1 MYEES
6 WLAMAYRY
14 DVAVVGA
21 GVMGCMV
28 ARELA
33 RYQLDVVVL
42 ERAADVCEGSSKAN
56 SGLIHT
62 GFHAREGSLKGLS
75 TVEGN
80 RLYTQIVQE
89 LEVPY
94 KRIGALYC
102 AFGPNGIERM
112 QQKHARALANGAGDL
127 PIISGDEARVLEP
140 RLSKDV
146 LCAMVAESTG
156 IISPFALVVACAE
169 NACSNGVQFVFNAKV
184 ERIEHLRGCWN
195 LYTTSGAR
203 YDARFVVNTAGDNA
217 ALLDAQVCPSEL
229 SISPRRGQYYVFD
242 KQGSFGAAGA
252 AGASGVPLPIRH
264 VLFQSQENGEGGTLL
279 CPTVDGNLLAG
290 PTSENVRDFKCA
302 GTTAAGLEHVRR
314 VAQKIIPDIQLGRV
328 ITSFAGVRAN
338 ITNVEKEKKDFVLRM
353 TDHGFVSALGIKNP
367 GMTCAPALARRI
379 VVMLGD
385 EGLRLEEN
393 TAFNPYRARRTP
405 FLECSADQQKALLQ
419 QDSSFGHVICRCE
432 NITEGDVRRELSGVL
447 PPSDFE
453 GVKHRLRTG
462 MGRCQGGFCK
472 HRVQALFQEEGSLQG
487 GDVQQGG
494 APQGGDVQHGG
505 TPHGSAVQQSGVAPQ
520 EEIASAVAS
529 ASFVRTY
536 HVTDMAGDTYVFGG
550 SRQSYDP
557 ALAELKEVDVLV
569 IGGGAAGISAA
580 VAARQCGAQVLL
592 VEREE
597 FLGGVLPQCI
607 HDGFGMYLYHENL
620 TGPGFLQKWLKQLN
634 DADVQWACASN
645 VVEIHASK
653 GAGCAGIADVDA
665 DSADTSAGSAGATKV
680 PHGFDVKVVGAPFG
694 GARTIHAKSIVV
706 ASGCRE
712 VTRGQL
718 RIPGTRPEGI
728 YTAGTAQY
736 MVNIEHKLPGNKVVI
751 LGGGDIGLIM
761 ARRMT
766 LAGAQVR
773 MVVAKEA
780 TGLARNHRR
789 CIEPYH
795 IPVRYGWG
803 VASIHGNG
811 TLKGVMIAPFNEDG
825 SYDMSKREYVRCN
838 TLLISCG
845 LVPEQE
851 LFALVRNA
859 PGLFVCGNA
868 DKVHDLVDRVCIEGI
883 QTGAAAAHF
892 AGATGKLDCTLEAM
906 AQQEIKELPI
916 MQERLDRQNSAG
928 NKSKQR
934 SKNSKANKTKQRN
947 KTALHEMNNSK
958 NKK

>member
-1 MYEES
+1 
-6 WLAMAYRY
+6 MAHRY
-14 DVAVVGA
+14 DVAVIGA

-33 RYQLDVVVL
+33 RYRLDVVVL

-169 NACSNGVQFVFNAKV
+169 NACSNGVHFVFNAKV

-195 LYTTSGAR
+195 LHTTSGAR
-203 YDARFVVNTAGDNA
+203 YDARFVINTAGDQA
-217 ALLDAQVCPSEL
+217 ALLDAQVRPSEL

-242 KQGSFGAAGA
+242 KQGTLGAPGAAGA
-252 AGASGVPLPIRH
+252 AGAGAAGAPQPIRH

-302 GTTAAGLEHVRR
+302 GTTAEGLEHVRR

-393 TAFNPYRARRTP
+393 TAFNPYRPRRTP
-405 FLECSADQQKALLQ
+405 FLECNAAQQKALLQ
-419 QDSSFGHVICRCE
+419 QDPSFSHVICRCE
-432 NITEGDVRRELSGVL
+432 IITEGDVRRELSGVL
-447 PPSDFE
+447 PPSNFE

-472 HRVQALFQEEGSLQG
+472 PRVQALFQEEG
-487 GDVQQGG
+487 
-494 APQGGDVQHGG
+494 APQGG
-505 TPHGSAVQQSGVAPQ
+505 AVQQAGSEQQ
-520 EEIASAVAS
+520 EELASAAAPTTAALS
-529 ASFVRTY
+529 ARTY
-536 HVTDMAGDTYVFGG
+536 HVTDMLGNTYTFGG
-550 SRQSYDP
+550 ARQGYDST
-557 ALAELKEVDVLV
+557 LATLEEVDVLV

-580 VAARQCGAQVLL
+580 VAARQCGARVLL

-620 TGPGFLQKWLKQLN
+620 TGPGFLQKWLEQLN
-634 DADVQWACASN
+634 NADVPWACASN

-665 DSADTSAGSAGATKV
+665 DSADTSAGSAGATNA
-680 PHGFDVKVVGAPFG
+680 PQGFDAKVVGAPFG

-780 TGLARNHRR
+780 TGLVRNHRR

-851 LFALVRNA
+851 LFASVRNE

-916 MQERLDRQNSAG
+916 MQERLDQQ
-928 NKSKQR
+928 KQR
-934 SKNSKANKTKQRN
+934 GQEEHVQQQKHVTRN
-947 KTALHEMNNSK
+947 E
-958 NKK
+958 

>member
-1 MYEES
+1 
-6 WLAMAYRY
+6 MAHRY
-14 DVAVVGA
+14 DVAVIGA

-127 PIISGDEARVLEP
+127 PIISGDEARALEP

-195 LYTTSGAR
+195 LHTTSGVR
-203 YDARFVVNTAGDNA
+203 FDARFVVNTAGDNA

-242 KQGSFGAAGA
+242 KQGSFGAASA
-252 AGASGVPLPIRH
+252 AGATGVPLPIRH

-393 TAFNPYRARRTP
+393 TAFNPHRARRTP

-432 NITEGDVRRELSGVL
+432 NITEGDVRRELLGVL

-472 HRVQALFQEEGSLQG
+472 PRVQAFFQEEGALQG
-487 GDVQQGG
+487 GAVQQGG
-494 APQGGDVQHGG
+494 ALRGGV
-505 TPHGSAVQQSGVAPQ
+505 ALQSDVAPQ
-520 EEIASAVAS
+520 EEIASAVPS
-529 ASFVRTY
+529 ASSTRTY

-557 ALAELKEVDVLV
+557 ALASLEEVDVLV

-580 VAARQCGAQVLL
+580 VAARQCGARVLL

-607 HDGFGMYLYHENL
+607 HDGFGMYLYNENL
-620 TGPGFLQKWLKQLN
+620 TGPGFLQKWIEQLN
-634 DADVQWACASN
+634 NADVQWACASN
-645 VVEIHASK
+645 VVEIQSRD
-653 GAGCAGIADVDA
+653 GAGIAG
-665 DSADTSAGSAGATKV
+665 AGIAGATKEDTGASDASV
-680 PHGFDVKVVGAPFG
+680 GCVDTVDAVAGCTDTAYVVAGSAPHGFDVKVVGAPFG

-883 QTGAAAAHF
+883 QTGAAAAKF
-892 AGATGKLDCTLEAM
+892 AGATGKLDYALEAM
-906 AQQEIKELPI
+906 SQQEIKELPI
-916 MQERLDRQNSAG
+916 MQERIDKQ
-928 NKSKQR
+928 KQR
-934 SKNSKANKTKQRN
+934 RQQEQAAQQK
-947 KTALHEMNNSK
+947 
-958 NKK
+958 